1 MNKTD
6 FVFKDQMV
14 FHEDFLLKGVSSE
27 GFDVLF
33 ADNSG
38 IKAILKD
45 VKGVWW
51 FYLFRN
57 KPKLK
62 FLTKDTT
69 HFSIINDDYAKDQ
82 KSVYLIAKDG
92 VAIPNSDP
100 DTFQVIEETPYY
112 AKDRN
117 FLYALDS
124 ISGLF
129 IYDHADF
136 DTLVPISR
144 SAYITDQDN
153 VYHYGPP
160 IELSN
165 SSKYNVLFDY
175 RYKAGANKFEN
186 NKLLLL
192 EKYPDIVGW
201 WHPDYEFEPDLPS
214 SNTKGYHQTAIAI
227 YYVFEVNAEDESYTK
242 PDYTLLRKADVSTF
256 EVLSQ
261 YYAKD
266 KNYVFCRNRI
276 LKEVDVASFRVISNK
291 LAEDKDNLFFNG
303 YPVDCDKASFEI
315 IHEQERTYSFELV
328 ARDKDHLYID
338 TMKKFGKV
346 GLRTG
351 YDKALTI
358 SKKIVD
364 PVSFEILNDF
374 WAKDKSHIYYDFK
387 PHDQADAESFRL
399 LFADHN
405 DWAQDNKHLY
415 QYGKAVKAID
425 GATFEMLNTHWGKDA
440 NHVFSFGTGRIR
452 ANIDAA
458 TFQVTDEEGG
468 AEDKNHIY
476 SFNNFGELKKKKKK

>member
-1 MNKTD
+1 MNISD
-6 FVFKDQMV
+6 FIFKDQQV
-14 FHEDFLLKGVSSE
+14 FYEDFLLKGVSPD

-33 ADNSG
+33 TEPSG

-45 VKGVWW
+45 VKGIWW

-69 HFSIINDDYAKDQ
+69 HFSIVNNDYAKDQ

-92 VAIPNSDP
+92 IAIPNSDP
-100 DTFQVIEETPYY
+100 DTFVVIEDTPYY
-112 AKDRN
+112 AKDKN

-124 ISGLF
+124 TSGLF

-136 DTLVPISR
+136 DTLVPISH

-160 IELSN
+160 IQLSN
-165 SSKYNVLFDY
+165 SSKYDEYFDY
-175 RYKAGANKFEN
+175 LYKEGANNFEK
-186 NKLLLL
+186 NKQVLL
-192 EKYPDIVGW
+192 EKYPDIIGW
-201 WHPDYEFEPDLPS
+201 WHPEYEFQPDIPS
-214 SNTKGYHQTAIAI
+214 TQSKGYHQTNNAV
-227 YYVFEVNAEDESYTK
+227 YYIFEVNAKEETYIK
-242 PDYTLLRKADVSTF
+242 PDYTVLRKADLSTF
-256 EVLSQ
+256 EILSPH
-261 YYAKD
+261 YAKD
-266 KNYVFCRNRI
+266 KNHVFCQNRI
-276 LKEVDVASFRVISNK
+276 LKEVDVLSFKVISNK
-291 LAEDKDNLFFNG
+291 LAEDKNNLFFNG

-315 IHEQERTYSFELV
+315 IYEQERGYSFELV

-338 TMKKFGKV
+338 TMKKFGKT

-358 SKKIVD
+358 SKKVD
-364 PVSFEILNDF
+364 DPASFEILNDF
-374 WAKDKSHIYYDFK
+374 WARDRSQIYYDFK
-387 PHDQADAESFRL
+387 PHALTDPESFRL

-405 DWAQDNKHLY
+405 DWALDNKHLY
-415 QYGKAVKAID
+415 QYGKAVKDID

-452 ANIDAA
+452 ANIDVAS
-458 TFQVTDEEGG
+458 FRVTDEEGG
-468 AEDKNHIY
+468 GEDKDFVY
-476 SFNNFGELKKKKKK
+476 SFNNFGELRKKRK